1 MSKPDSWNLRDR
13 VEEFIEDVEE
23 SLEDAWYA
31 FKSYAEMTDLG
42 EVARRYAV
50 TNSFDGLLTV
60 LGVVVGSYVYGV
72 ADPKTVISA
81 GVGAVVGI
89 ALSAAVGTYITE
101 IAERSQEIREMEAA
115 VFTSLRKSV
124 VAKAHRISAVVISL
138 ASSLVPA
145 SFTTLALSP
154 FFMAARGTMTVHL
167 AFLSS
172 VGLILGS
179 LFVLGAYL
187 GRLSGGRVLF
197 YGLVE
202 VGVGVLIV
210 AVLLAIGATP

>member
-1 MSKPDSWNLRDR
+1 MSEPESQSVRER
-13 VEEFIEDVEE
+13 IEEFVEDLEE

-31 FKSYAEMTDLG
+31 FKSYAEMTKLG

-60 LGVVVGSYVYGV
+60 LGVVAGSYVYGV
-72 ADPKTVISA
+72 ADPRSVISA

-101 IAERSQEIREMEAA
+101 MAERSQEIREMEAA
-115 VFTSLRKSV
+115 VFTSLRSSV

-145 SFTTLALSP
+145 SFTTLAISP
-154 FFMAARGTMTVHL
+154 FLMAARGILTVQA
-167 AFLSS
+167 AFTTSMA
-172 VGLILGS
+172 LILAS
-179 LFVLGAYL
+179 LFFLGAYL
-187 GRLSGGRVLF
+187 GRISGGRILF
-197 YGLVE
+197 YGAVE

-210 AVLLAIGATP
+210 VVLLALGATP